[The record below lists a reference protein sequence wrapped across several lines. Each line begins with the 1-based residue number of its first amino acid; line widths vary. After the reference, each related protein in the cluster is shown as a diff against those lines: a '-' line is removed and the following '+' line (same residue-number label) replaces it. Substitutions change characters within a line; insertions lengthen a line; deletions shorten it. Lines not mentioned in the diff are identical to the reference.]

1 MSFSALTPNRAT
13 LFRLLYHGIP
23 HICNS
28 ARRPRTIG
36 CPFGSTK
43 AWRNSCRT
51 LSFVTK
57 TCFSVRQASTIFSI
71 SRQNHIIPLKVLF
84 AVDNKS
90 PYYHDEQT
98 GSIFYAES
106 WALTHFLFVTDKQK
120 GTDKVG
126 DYMKLLTRHQ
136 DPVTAAENAFGDLKV
151 LQKQLE
157 DYIQASSYK
166 QFILSSAAAH
176 VDESNFKVRILMQGD
191 VDAVRADV
199 LADVGRTQEARVLLD
214 AILKADPNNAQ
225 AHETMGSLEFR
236 NGNRESARKW
246 YGEAVKLNSQDF
258 LTYYYFASLSLGQ
271 GDASGNG
278 ELEQPLRTSIQLN
291 PRFFPSYDMLASLL
305 LSVGNFSEANTVLE
319 DSLKVTLKPSDVAGA
334 RRRIAE
340 IKQIQDVRAQTGAAS
355 SNQPQL
361 ITVDTDIKTVPR
373 PRHPIEPAVGP
384 KHWTEGV
391 INDVRC
397 SYPAEIEFQ
406 VTGASGNVAVYSSDF
421 TKLDITAVGFTP
433 TDTLNPCDDLRGTK
447 VRVQYAESSDKTI
460 TGQVVAIEIHK

>member
-1 MSFSALTPNRAT
+1 
-13 LFRLLYHGIP
+13 
-23 HICNS
+23 
-28 ARRPRTIG
+28 
-36 CPFGSTK
+36 
-43 AWRNSCRT
+43 
-51 LSFVTK
+51 
-57 TCFSVRQASTIFSI
+57 
-71 SRQNHIIPLKVLF
+71 
-84 AVDNKS
+84 
-90 PYYHDEQT
+90 
-98 GSIFYAES
+98 
-106 WALTHFLFVTDKQK
+106 
-120 GTDKVG
+120 
-126 DYMKLLTRHQ
+126 
-136 DPVTAAENAFGDLKV
+136 
-151 LQKQLE
+151 
-157 DYIQASSYK
+157 
-166 QFILSSAAAH
+166 
-176 VDESNFKVRILMQGD
+176 
-191 VDAVRADV
+191 
-199 LADVGRTQEARVLLD
+199 
-214 AILKADPNNAQ
+214 
-225 AHETMGSLEFR
+225 
-236 NGNRESARKW
+236 
-246 YGEAVKLNSQDF
+246 
-258 LTYYYFASLSLGQ
+258 
-271 GDASGNG
+271 
-278 ELEQPLRTSIQLN
+278 
-291 PRFFPSYDMLASLL
+291 MLASLL